1 MTDIKKFFILSKKIG
16 DNYSLIQGPGGNT
29 SYKEGSQITIKKSGA
44 FLKDAI
50 NEEIFINEEIKLLDT
65 FYGNEKN
72 NKKFSKEM
80 SIETPLHII
89 FEEKYVFHYHSLLS
103 IIISSCFMTQKIKNI
118 CQKLNMTWIP
128 YKRPGVELAQE
139 VGSRMSKNKIF
150 FLQNHGMLI
159 GSNDIDGVSKTIDKT
174 EKGFLDILG
183 INETFYSTSLKFK
196 GLSKEGLHQY
206 EVSNVEDLSKLKII
220 NNKFL
225 FPDHAVFGN
234 YKYIEKSL
242 VQEYTGNEMYFQ
254 NNTIFTKN
262 KLTQAEIEI
271 LRSVLIIIN
280 HTKEVLNYISK
291 EVASDLITSEDEQYR
306 INKNK

>member
-1 MTDIKKFFILSKKIG
+1 MIDINKFFILSKKIG

-44 FLKDAI
+44 FLKDAT
-50 NEEIFINEEIKLLDT
+50 NKEIFINEEIELLDN
-65 FYGNEKN
+65 FYENEKN

-103 IIISSCFMTQKIKNI
+103 IIISSCFATKKIKNI
-118 CQKLNMTWIP
+118 CQKLNMIWIP

-139 VGSRMSKNKIF
+139 VGSKMGKNKIF

-159 GSNDIDGVSKTIDKT
+159 GSNSIDEISKTIDKT
-174 EKGFLDILG
+174 EKEFLNILG
-183 INETFYSTSLKFK
+183 ISENFFAISLKFK
-196 GLSKEGLHQY
+196 GLSKEGLYQY
-206 EVSNVEDLSKLKII
+206 EVSNFEELSKLKII

-242 VQEYTGNEMYFQ
+242 VEEYRGNEMYLQ
-254 NNTIFTKN
+254 NNTIFTKD
-262 KLTQAEIEI
+262 KLTQSEIEI

-280 HTKEVLNYISK
+280 HTEEVLNYISK